1 MRGRKVSRDRR
12 GLTAVV
18 AMGINHCMTL
28 SMYIAVIMNRGLV
41 ALWLS
46 THSTVELVG

>member
-28 SMYIAVIMNRGLV
+28 SMGIAVMNRGLV